1 MIHTIYAYLLS
12 LPRLVS
18 NKVLET
24 KRRGSKTSAAYLADW
39 AFAMPFYQDKQLSQ
53 PTPSRIIYRY
63 ANKPVVACTHT
74 GIIHP
79 AWTLRCGI
87 FLS

>member
-53 PTPSRIIYRY
+53 PTPAYYIGVCSREPEMAPAFR
-63 ANKPVVACTHT
+63 HT
-74 GIIHP
+74 DIIHP
-79 AWTLRCGI
+79 T
-87 FLS
+87 

>member
-1 MIHTIYAYLLS
+1 MIHTIYAYPLP

-53 PTPSRIIYRY
+53 PTPVRIIGRMQQKQKT
-63 ANKPVVACTHT
+63 AIT
-74 GIIHP
+74 
-79 AWTLRCGI
+79 
-87 FLS
+87 